1 MNSLKDPGYGRGLL
15 VGVSAYLIWGSFPL
29 IIAML
34 EFASPFEIVVWR
46 IVFGFLVA
54 AALITFTKSWSELVA
69 VVKQPK
75 LMIWVVA
82 SSFFIMA
89 NWQIYVIA
97 ISEHHVVESALG
109 YFINPLITILLAVVF
124 LRERLR
130 KLQWAAVAMGA
141 VAVTVLTF
149 DYGRLPWIA
158 LALAGSFGIYGLAK
172 SKLGG
177 KVSAVNSY
185 ALESGILLPVAAIQ
199 GSIIGSI
206 SPGLQFGAS
215 GFWGAA
221 GLIFFG
227 IMTAVPLIMFGTA
240 AKYLP
245 LSTIGLMQYMTPTI
259 QFILALTVFH
269 EEMPPARWI
278 GFVIVWVGLAF
289 LTTDMLRQTRNHAR
303 SK

>member
-1 MNSLKDPGYGRGLL
+1 
-15 VGVSAYLIWGSFPL
+15 
-29 IIAML
+29 ML
-34 EFASPFEIVVWR
+34 GFASPFEIVVWR

-54 AALITFTKSWSELVA
+54 AALILFTKSWGDLVA
-69 VVKQPK
+69 VVKQPR
-75 LMIWVVA
+75 LMVWVVA
-82 SSFFIMA
+82 SSFFILA

-97 ISEHHVVESALG
+97 ISDHHVVESALG
-109 YFINPLITILLAVVF
+109 YFINPLVTILLAVVF

-141 VAVTVLTF
+141 IAVTVLTI

-158 LALAGSFGIYGLAK
+158 LILAGSFGIYGLAK

-185 ALESGILLPVAAIQ
+185 ALESGILLPIAAIQ
-199 GSIIGSI
+199 GSIIGAT
-206 SPGLQFGAS
+206 SPGLQFGAN

-245 LSTIGLMQYMTPTI
+245 LSVVGLMQYMTPTI

-269 EEMPPARWI
+269 EAMPPARWF
-278 GFVIVWVGLAF
+278 GFVIVWVGLGF
-289 LTTDMLRQTRNHAR
+289 LTTDMLRQTRNQPR